1 MLAKPAW
8 QQTASK
14 KCKKVEKIVD
24 AWWGEV
30 LYCVTKEHHCGAK
43 VRTVESKDIGL
54 GGLGEAIGIFAG
66 HFEHS
71 LDPKKR
77 LTIPSEWRECVGIP
91 ASLYV
96 LPSVEENARCLNVY
110 PAREM
115 VQRLQRIRSLSMAD
129 AKARQFA
136 RILGSQSQL
145 APWDSAG
152 RIRIKDALLEY
163 AQLGDQV
170 ILVGAFEHFELWNPV
185 LWKQAGPSDAAGLG
199 EAARYVG
206 F

>member
-1 MLAKPAW
+1 M
-8 QQTASK
+8 
-14 KCKKVEKIVD
+14 
-24 AWWGEV
+24 
-30 LYCVTKEHHCGAK
+30 
-43 VRTVESKDIGL
+43 
-54 GGLGEAIGIFAG
+54 GEASGIFVG
-66 HFEHS
+66 QFEHS

-77 LTIPSEWRECVGIP
+77 LTIPSEWREYAGIP

-96 LPSVEENARCLNVY
+96 LPSIEEGVRCLSVY

-115 VQRLQRIRSLSMAD
+115 VQRLQRIRSLSIGD

-136 RILGSQSQL
+136 RVLGSQSQL

-170 ILVGAFEHFELWNPV
+170 ILVGAIERFELWNPV
-185 LWKQAGPSDAAGLG
+185 LWKQASSSDAAGLS